1 MEFKSNWDEQG
12 LLIAFLT
19 ALFHPFYINQCTEDM
34 GFIPVS
40 NSLAYDAKMIFD
52 TQLPTSPDVPTWTFE
67 SYTRVVEGQGL
78 HVISSKRSSNK
89 ERRIQELVD
98 NQVVMMDYIKMLQSQ
113 VQALETTVEE
123 LRVAVG
129 EKEKEIL
136 IDALVAPSIQPLS
149 TPLPSLVLVT
159 VDTDST
165 SPPTMEQES
174 NNNISIAL
182 EAGVEVAQQ
191 GDNVVD
197 TEVSIET
204 SGGSDS
210 DLETSSSQQQE
221 SASATSVRQTYV
233 GWSLLLASVLVAALG
248 SM

>member
-78 HVISSKRSSNK
+78 HVISSKRLSNK
-89 ERRIQELVD
+89 ELRIQELVD

-136 IDALVAPSIQPLS
+136 
-149 TPLPSLVLVT
+149 
-159 VDTDST
+159 
-165 SPPTMEQES
+165 
-174 NNNISIAL
+174 
-182 EAGVEVAQQ
+182 
-191 GDNVVD
+191 
-197 TEVSIET
+197 
-204 SGGSDS
+204 
-210 DLETSSSQQQE
+210 
-221 SASATSVRQTYV
+221 
-233 GWSLLLASVLVAALG
+233 
-248 SM
+248 